1 MSNNTVLSINQNG
14 ITVQE
19 RSDITLTIEEA
30 EALEDYLWCS
40 FIPYIK
46 DEETEVDNLEFLR
59 LITSVW
65 RKCKDALDAQRKA
78 DDYYHLADRKEVEDA
93 QLG

>member
-1 MSNNTVLSINQNG
+1 MNNKVLISQDG
-14 ITVQE
+14 ITIQE
-19 RSDITLTIEEA
+19 RSDIALTIDEA
-30 EALEDYLWCS
+30 EALEDYLWRS

-65 RKCKDALDAQRKA
+65 RKCRDALDAQKKA
-78 DDYYHLADRKEVEDA
+78 GDTEDERT
-93 QLG
+93 